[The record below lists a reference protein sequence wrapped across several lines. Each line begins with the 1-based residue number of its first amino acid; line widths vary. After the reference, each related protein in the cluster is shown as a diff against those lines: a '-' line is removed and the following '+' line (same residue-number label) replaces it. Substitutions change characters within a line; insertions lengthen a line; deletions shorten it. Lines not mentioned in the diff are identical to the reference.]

1 MHEKLN
7 EIRSLEGSPRI
18 IKNFLNSN
26 EVEKFLKLYSELPIT
41 VNNLKQKVIKKRWLA
56 GFGKEQGQ
64 ILRDRIKLEIGD
76 FIMDNINEKD
86 GTESLGLFQESF
98 NPIGLHVDG
107 GFNLKDIVY
116 KQTLLPLSN
125 QGETIIF
132 KNRYY
137 GPSTS
142 FTNNESDLKENSLE
156 NFKKGKNVRSADHL
170 KMYGDKPFDK
180 SIYDKYLKHENIN
193 NLKGLEVEFV
203 YKWNIGDLFIF
214 DRTHLHCS
222 SCNIDGKKI
231 GLATFTKK

>member
-1 MHEKLN
+1 MHENLDK
-7 EIRSLEGSPRI
+7 IKSLESSPRI
-18 IKNFLNSN
+18 VKNFLSSN
-26 EVEKFLKLYSELPIT
+26 EIEKFLKLYFELPIT
-41 VNNLKQKVIKKRWLA
+41 VNNLKQKVIKKRWLS
-56 GFGKEQGQ
+56 GFGKEQEQ
-64 ILRDRIKLEIGD
+64 ILRDRIKLEIGS

-107 GFNLKDIVY
+107 GFNLKDVVY
-116 KQTLLPLSN
+116 KQTLLPLSD
-125 QGETIIF
+125 QGETVIF

-142 FTNNESDLKENSLE
+142 FTNNESDLRENSSE
-156 NFKKGKNVRSADHL
+156 NLKKGKNVRSADHL
-170 KMYGDKPFDK
+170 KMYGDKPFDRN
-180 SIYDKYLKHENIN
+180 IFDKYLKHEDVN
-193 NLKGLEVEFV
+193 NLKGLEVEFI

-222 SCNIDGKKI
+222 SCNINGKKI

>member
-1 MHEKLN
+1 MHENLDK
-7 EIRSLEGSPRI
+7 IKSLESSPRI
-18 IKNFLNSN
+18 VKNFLSSN
-26 EVEKFLKLYSELPIT
+26 EIEKFLKLYFELPIT
-41 VNNLKQKVIKKRWLA
+41 VNNLKQKVIKKRWLS
-56 GFGKEQGQ
+56 GFGKEQEQ
-64 ILRDRIKLEIGD
+64 ILRDRIKLEIGS

-107 GFNLKDIVY
+107 GFDLKHVVY
-116 KQTLLPLSN
+116 KQTLLPLSD

-142 FTNNESDLKENSLE
+142 FTNNEADLKENSSE
-156 NFKKGKNVRSADHL
+156 NLKKGKNVRSADHL
-170 KMYGDKPFDK
+170 KMYGDKPFDRN
-180 SIYDKYLKHENIN
+180 IFDKYLKHEDVN
-193 NLKGLEVEFV
+193 NLKGLEVEFI

-222 SCNIDGKKI
+222 SCNINGKKI